1 MFNFF
6 LAQNASFCMHLHHSS
21 TDCWAGNV
29 NIDTKLRRLQEQ
41 DDQFSALSSPY
52 SGSALFDSCPVYTE
66 PLGLNGV

>member
-6 LAQNASFCMHLHHSS
+6 LAQNASFYMYLYHSS

-29 NIDTKLRRLQEQ
+29 RIDTKLRRLQEQ
-41 DDQFSALSSPY
+41 DDRYSALSSPY

-66 PLGLNGV
+66 SLGSNRE